1 MCPCR
6 QESEVGASEV
16 LLPAFLAGEY
26 ICISHVTRYGAK
38 CSWPPSLNGLGGKEE
53 TSLQKAV
60 FILLEVCAPLKQL
73 PSGWCESHLEWRSV
87 SDNTDLCGYGIE
99 SLPDVGAASRVS
111 LTS

>member
-1 MCPCR
+1 M
-6 QESEVGASEV
+6 GASEV